1 MQFVLFMGSIAVGII
16 LLSYGTHIQDPYDW
30 DFNLW
35 QYSAIGLFGL
45 AIILWQD
52 MK

>member
-1 MQFVLFMGSIAVGII
+1 MSSIAGGIVM
-16 LLSYGTHIQDPYDW
+16 LSYGTHLQDPFEYDW
-30 DFNLW
+30 NLW

-52 MK
+52 LR